1 MSTSIDSQ
9 QAPPPT
15 LARVLTRLAPYLRPR
30 WAGLALAALGTIG
43 ATVVDLAKPWPL
55 KLVFDTLLGGH
66 APPFGITLDPT
77 TFLVIVGA
85 LIVLIALL
93 DGLFSYWRV
102 YSLKRAG
109 QEVAFDLRAALFA
122 HIQALSLG
130 VHQRQRT
137 GDTITRVTEDINVI
151 EQFLTDSLLTMI
163 ASALIVAGM
172 FAVMLSMDLVL
183 GLAAF
188 VLAPFLLLLIHRFTA
203 RIKHLSR
210 WQRLEDGALASI
222 AQEAISANQVVK
234 AFTAEERLSERFRE
248 FGQRSLEAKLRVAH
262 LEAQFGWAADIVAAV
277 GTAAVVVIGTQ
288 RALAGAITPGDLVIF
303 TTYLRRLYSPLKDL
317 VREINKTQKAVVR
330 AERVVAMLETD
341 PGVKDEPGAR
351 PAPKLRGAI
360 DFDRVWFA
368 YGDGQPVLED
378 VRLHIEPGQT
388 VALVGPTGAGKST
401 LAALV
406 PRFYDVT
413 AGRVLIDNVDVR
425 GYTLRSLRSQIA
437 LVLQESVLFHATVAD
452 NIAYGN
458 PTATASQIRAAAR
471 AAHADEFITAL
482 PQGYDTLLGERGA
495 TLSGGQR
502 QRIAVARALVRD
514 APIVIL
520 DEPTTGLDA
529 QTEAL
534 LLEALARLSI
544 GRTTLVIAHSL
555 STIQSA
561 DLIVVLDRG
570 RIVESGRHDALLARA
585 GRYAEL
591 FGRQARAGAGGLPA
605 PSR

>member
-1 MSTSIDSQ
+1 MSTTIDSQ
-9 QAPPPT
+9 VPPPT
-15 LARVLTRLAPYLRPR
+15 LARVLTRLVPYLRPR

-43 ATVVDLAKPWPL
+43 TTAVDLAKPWPL

-66 APPFGITLDPT
+66 APPFGINLDQT
-77 TFLVIVGA
+77 SFLVVVGV

-102 YSLKRAG
+102 FSLKRAG

-172 FAVMLSMDLVL
+172 FAVMLSMDRVL

-188 VLAPFLLLLIHRFTA
+188 FLAPFLLLLIYRFTA

-210 WQRLEDGALASI
+210 SQRLEDGALASV
-222 AQEAISANQVVK
+222 AQEAISANHVVK
-234 AFTAEERLSERFRE
+234 AFTAEDRLSERFHH

-277 GTAAVVVIGTQ
+277 GTAAVVVIGAE

-303 TTYLRRLYSPLKDL
+303 STYLRRLYAPLKDL
-317 VREINKTQKAVVR
+317 VRELNKTQKAMAR

-360 DFDRVWFA
+360 DFDRVCFA
-368 YGDGQPVLED
+368 YGHGQPVLED
-378 VRLHIEPGQT
+378 VSLHIEPGQT
-388 VALVGPTGAGKST
+388 VALVGATGAGKST

-413 AGRVLIDNVDVR
+413 EGRVLIDNVDLR

-437 LVLQESVLFHATVAD
+437 LVLQESVLFHATVSD

-471 AAHADEFITAL
+471 AASADEFISAL
-482 PQGYDTLLGERGA
+482 PDRYETVIGERGA

-502 QRIAVARALVRD
+502 QRIAIARALVRD

-520 DEPTTGLDA
+520 DEPATGLDA

-534 LLEALARLSI
+534 LLGALARLST

-555 STIQSA
+555 STIWKA

-570 RIVESGRHDALLARA
+570 RIVETGRHEALLARG
-585 GRYAEL
+585 GRYAQL
-591 FGRQARAGAGGLPA
+591 FGRQAFAGVGGPA
-605 PSR
+605 PR